1 MKVNVRE
8 RLREQGLSVQVRLG
22 CRLPFLAVKLP
33 RERGF
38 MAAPTSQQSVLTHI
52 KEALGRR
59 LSASVDSLLPT
70 AQNTPYAKGTLPGVA
85 CSNPPP
91 CACLSHSRCSPLCP
105 CLKYGFFTW
114 FVLNKC
120 SSTPYQSPPFFS
132 GGSLL
137 MH

>member
-8 RLREQGLSVQVRLG
+8 RLRERGLSVQVRLG

-70 AQNTPYAKGTLPGVA
+70 ARNTPYAKGP
-85 CSNPPP
+85 
-91 CACLSHSRCSPLCP
+91 
-105 CLKYGFFTW
+105 
-114 FVLNKC
+114 
-120 SSTPYQSPPFFS
+120 
-132 GGSLL
+132 
-137 MH
+137 